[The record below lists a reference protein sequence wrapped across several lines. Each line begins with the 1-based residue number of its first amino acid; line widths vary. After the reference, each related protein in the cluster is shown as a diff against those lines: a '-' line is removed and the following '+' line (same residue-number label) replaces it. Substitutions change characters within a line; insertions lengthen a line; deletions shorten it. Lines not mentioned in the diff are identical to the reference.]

1 MDDATMRLNRPAE
14 GHVGPPPEIRLGW
27 RLRLGVLMPSVNT
40 VAEPQLTA
48 MLPPGVSIHATRLK
62 LTGSTEEELLAM
74 TENIEEASLLL
85 ADTEP
90 HRILFHCTAVTTF
103 DSGIV
108 DRIRDRITRATGIPA
123 TVTSE
128 ALIAAFRA
136 LALRRLVMVTPYI
149 KPVNEREVAFLKH
162 HGLTVLREHGLGL
175 PGGKEFA
182 TVEPAAWYRI
192 VMAHRDDSADAYFL
206 SCAQARNAEIIEVLE
221 HDLGRPVITSNQAA
235 LWHCLRQSGLEDRV
249 AGFGRLLWQ

>member
-1 MDDATMRLNRPAE
+1 ME
-14 GHVGPPPEIRLGW
+14 GAMEIKLGW

-62 LTGSTEEELLAM
+62 LVNSSEEELMGM
-74 TENIEEASLLL
+74 TKDIEGASLLV

-103 DSGIV
+103 NSDIV
-108 DRIRDRITRATGIPA
+108 GRIRDRITRTTGIPA

-136 LALRRLVMVTPYI
+136 LGVSRLVMITPYI
-149 KPVNEREVAFLKH
+149 KPVNDREVAFLQH
-162 HGLTVLREHGLGL
+162 HGLTVVREHGLGL
-175 PGGKEFA
+175 PDGKEFA
-182 TVEPAAWYRI
+182 TVEPAAWYHI
-192 VMAHRDDSADAYFL
+192 VMAHRDASADAYFL

-221 HDLGRPVITSNQAA
+221 RDLGKPVITSNQAA
-235 LWHCLRQSGLEDRV
+235 MWHCLRQSGLDDRIT
-249 AGFGRLLWQ
+249 GFGRLLNQ

>member
-1 MDDATMRLNRPAE
+1 M
-14 GHVGPPPEIRLGW
+14 V
-27 RLRLGVLMPSVNT
+27 
-40 VAEPQLTA
+40 
-48 MLPPGVSIHATRLK
+48 PPGVSLHATRLK
-62 LTGSTEEELLAM
+62 LTGSTEEELLGM

-103 DSGIV
+103 DSNIV

-136 LALRRLVMVTPYI
+136 LGARRLVMVTPYI
-149 KPVNEREVAFLKH
+149 EPVNEREVAFLTH

-192 VMAHRDDSADAYFL
+192 VMAQRDDAADAYFL

-221 HDLGRPVITSNQAA
+221 HDLGRPVVTSNQAA
-235 LWHCLRQSGLEDRV
+235 LWHCLRQSGLDDRV
-249 AGFGRLLWQ
+249 AGFGRLLCQ

>member
-1 MDDATMRLNRPAE
+1 M
-14 GHVGPPPEIRLGW
+14 EIKLGW

-62 LTGSTEEELLAM
+62 LVGSTEEELMGM
-74 TENIEEASLLL
+74 TKDIEGASRLL

-103 DSGIV
+103 DSDIV
-108 DRIRDRITRATGIPA
+108 GRIRDRITRATGIPA

-136 LALRRLVMVTPYI
+136 LGARRLVMITPYI
-149 KPVNEREVAFLKH
+149 KPVNEREVAFLAH
-162 HGLTVLREHGLGL
+162 HGLMVLREHGLGL

-182 TVEPAAWYRI
+182 TVEPSAWYGI
-192 VMAHRDDSADAYFL
+192 AMAHRDDTADAYFL
-206 SCAQARNAEIIEVLE
+206 SCAQARNAEIIETLE
-221 HDLGRPVITSNQAA
+221 RDLGKPVITSNQAA
-235 LWHCLRQSGLEDRV
+235 MWHCLRQSGLDDRV
-249 AGFGRLLWQ
+249 AGFGRLLSQ